1 MALKFAFVRIG
12 VLTIR
17 TNQILSSKSKSNQQI
32 QGVPDTKPLSSPRK
46 DSLFDLDGFNNSPP
60 PSQPL
65 EQQRPKSLPNL
76 PSIDSKFHDQGSR
89 LENKPVPSKKL
100 GWDYEPD
107 FDVFHKGPQ
116 GVVRSWHTKDGKG
129 DDHIWHTKETH
140 HHHHH
145 HHHHASEEDHE
156 HEHGHKHDNWHKH
169 DHKYK
174 RKVLIIPID
183 GVFPKISVKCNFTV
197 IIFFLKILL
206 HQNHGHENTH
216 AHKHGHEHQH
226 DNKHSHQHGEEYELY
241 SNLVKFVIILTL
253 DFDHLH
259 FGHEHWHDHDH
270 KHGHDHHHHHDHE
283 HHSKH
288 GGKEEEK
295 STDTQSHLA
304 ALLENLAKS
313 QNNQPGYLI
322 AQKPVQIRQ
331 KKRPNSRFKISLDGA
346 AIDLGNLI

>member
-1 MALKFAFVRIG
+1 MARIIEFHIKLVIILIAVHCSLSMMPSKNFDWDSNSFMDLKNIQIPDVSFD
-12 VLTIR
+12 
-17 TNQILSSKSKSNQQI
+17 QILSSKSKSNQQI

-169 DHKYK
+169 DH
-174 RKVLIIPID
+174 VSFNHLSLLI
-183 GVFPKISVKCNFTV
+183 
-197 IIFFLKILL
+197 
-206 HQNHGHENTH
+206 
-216 AHKHGHEHQH
+216 
-226 DNKHSHQHGEEYELY
+226 
-241 SNLVKFVIILTL
+241 
-253 DFDHLH
+253 
-259 FGHEHWHDHDH
+259 
-270 KHGHDHHHHHDHE
+270 
-283 HHSKH
+283 
-288 GGKEEEK
+288 
-295 STDTQSHLA
+295 QS
-304 ALLENLAKS
+304 S
-313 QNNQPGYLI
+313 
-322 AQKPVQIRQ
+322 
-331 KKRPNSRFKISLDGA
+331 SF
-346 AIDLGNLI
+346 